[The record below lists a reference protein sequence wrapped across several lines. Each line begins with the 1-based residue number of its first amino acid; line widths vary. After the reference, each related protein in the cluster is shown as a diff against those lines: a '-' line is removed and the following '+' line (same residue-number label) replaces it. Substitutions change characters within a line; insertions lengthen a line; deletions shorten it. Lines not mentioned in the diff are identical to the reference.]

1 MVSDN
6 QQIAEIDGW
15 SGRVNKHG
23 YWVIC
28 DPQGEDHYSEVLEIE
43 YDSHT
48 GEKIKHDWIDAAC
61 NYIPDYLAP
70 ENLHELVRVA
80 EELCPEGS
88 IYWSRMVEAYTVKL
102 GKKAWYSTESLSAA
116 LAAAIVE
123 SKK

>member
-48 GEKIKHDWIDAAC
+48 GEKLSTTGLTPLVTISPTTSPLRICMNWC
-61 NYIPDYLAP
+61 GWQRNYVQKDQLIG
-70 ENLHELVRVA
+70 R
-80 EELCPEGS
+80 G
-88 IYWSRMVEAYTVKL
+88 W
-102 GKKAWYSTESLSAA
+102 
-116 LAAAIVE
+116 
-123 SKK
+123 